1 MPTPN
6 GYIFDLVA
14 NPERDPYL
22 KLALRIYDQAFQEV
36 RSGNGKQ
43 KPAKDWLQSDAAYW
57 LAALVFREGARLFRS
72 WALAG
77 CPDPER
83 ACQAGL
89 KALIKR
95 EVSQMPLDYEQL
107 GSSRVEVVDCKE
119 CGIQPR
125 MRFLNSHRIFLEC
138 PRCKRKTTY
147 KYFVMEAA
155 DEWEDIN
162 ACE

>member
-6 GYIFDLVA
+6 GYIFDLIA

-22 KLALRIYDQAFQEV
+22 KLALRIYDQAFQES
-36 RSGNGKQ
+36 RSGNGKM
-43 KPAKDWLQSDAAYW
+43 KPALIWLQSEAAYW
-57 LAALVFREGARLFRS
+57 LAALVFRQGATLFRS

-83 ACQAGL
+83 ACQPGR

-95 EVSQMPLDYEQL
+95 EVSQMPLDYEKL
-107 GSSRVEVVDCKE
+107 GSSRVQVVDCKE
-119 CGIQPR
+119 DGKPPNMKYVNSIKVYLVCLKCGKGTA
-125 MRFLNSHRIFLEC
+125 NYYH
-138 PRCKRKTTY
+138 
-147 KYFVMEAA
+147 VMEAA

-162 ACE
+162 E